1 MPFQINLDSSI
12 LESSLDYPNI
22 LGNLM
27 VNDYIRGL
35 DPQKD
40 RIGEEEYL
48 AMFSDQ
54 RDVSQRMHY
63 MRGRYITQF
72 SCNNTPDTSAVSGGG
87 GGGESGYVKDPRGA
101 GLAYSKWLSKWYVGM
116 GRCKRIFLGLI
127 DNIHRMK
134 ALLIEDGIDHEE
146 IFTQKF
152 EEAIISSFCRCVLPS
167 EMALN
172 SDSIEFYRN
181 SRPHNKVHSLELCFS
196 EKLLPFWNASRPL
209 HTTKSPLQPR
219 RSGS

>member
-40 RIGEEEYL
+40 RIGEEAYL
-48 AMFSDQ
+48 AQFSDQ

-63 MRGRYITQF
+63 MRGRTITQISANAEGF
-72 SCNNTPDTSAVSGGG
+72 DTN
-87 GGGESGYVKDPRGA
+87 PRGA
-101 GLAYSKWLSKWYVGM
+101 ALAYSKWLSKWYVGL
-116 GRCKRIFLGLI
+116 GRCKRIFHGLME
-127 DNIHRMK
+127 NIHRMK
-134 ALLIEDGIDHEE
+134 ALLIEDGVDHEA
-146 IFTQKF
+146 IFTQKL
-152 EEAIISSFCRCVLPS
+152 EEAIIKSFCRCVLPS
-167 EMALN
+167 EMVIDH
-172 SDSIEFYRN
+172 DSLEFYRN

-196 EKLLPFWNASRPL
+196 KKLLHF
-209 HTTKSPLQPR
+209 
-219 RSGS
+219 